1 VKERLVTLGLAVA
14 ALFLCYALFLPK
26 PVAENLVATRPLST
40 DSGASGYQAA
50 WRWLKAVHIP
60 AISLRDRFDHLSMD
74 KAQRRTGNVLF
85 TTLPHKLPVRPEEA
99 ARLDAWIERGN
110 SVVIAAALDDTPAW
124 ALEGDAR
131 LVRDV
136 GRLARLKLETAEA
149 REAAKKNASTAKDAS
164 TPKGSPKDSSTTE
177 DSTAAQK
184 LKSALE
190 TLAESREVAIEPR
203 GAHPLMQ
210 GVHSLKLSSDLPAS
224 RWLATPMDTSGVL
237 QVAQVADGG
246 NAVIWIRRQ
255 GNGQVIVLGVAGLF
269 SNRDLGS
276 ADNAKL
282 LANIIG
288 WLLEPGGAVIF
299 DDAHQ
304 GAVDYYDARAFF
316 KDPRLHRTLWWL
328 VLLWFVFVLGIQ
340 RFRGHLPGRQPADVT
355 AFVGSSGDF
364 FASALTPPTAGAR
377 LLANFFNSIHRR
389 LGTREDGSPVWDWLS
404 SQAAV
409 SRDDVRELQELRTR
423 IQSGRRFNLPRLQN
437 LLSQLQGKI
446 I

>member
-1 VKERLVTLGLAVA
+1 VKERLITLGLAVA

-26 PVAENLVATRPLST
+26 PPPENLEQTRPLST

-50 WRWLKAVHIP
+50 WRWLKAEHIP
-60 AISLRDRFDHLSMD
+60 IISLRHRFDLLSTD

-99 ARLDAWIERGN
+99 SRLDGWIERGN

-124 ALEGDAR
+124 ALEGAGR

-136 GRLARLKLETAEA
+136 GRLARLKLETTETK
-149 REAAKKNASTAKDAS
+149 ETAN
-164 TPKGSPKDSSTTE
+164 KDSSTAE
-177 DSTAAQK
+177 K
-184 LKSALE
+184 LKSALK
-190 TLAESREVAIEPR
+190 TLSESRDVAIEPR
-203 GAHPLMQ
+203 GAHPLMK
-210 GVHSLKLSSDLPAS
+210 GVHTLKLSSDLPAS
-224 RWLATPMDTSGVL
+224 RWVATPMDSSGVL
-237 QVAQVADGG
+237 QIAQVADGG
-246 NAVIWIRRQ
+246 NAVIWIKHQ

-282 LANIIG
+282 LANLIG
-288 WLLEPGGAVIF
+288 WSLEPGGAVIF

-304 GAVDYYDARAFF
+304 GAVDYYDAKAFY

-328 VLLWFVFVLGIQ
+328 VLLWLVFVLGIQ
-340 RFRGHLPGRQPADVT
+340 RFRGHLPGRQSADVT
-355 AFVGSSGDF
+355 AFVASSGDF

-389 LGTREDGSPVWDWLS
+389 LGTREDGTPEWEWLS
-404 SQAAV
+404 SQASV
-409 SRDDVRELQELRTR
+409 SRDAVGELQELQIR

-437 LLSQLQGKI
+437 LLSELQGKI

>member
-26 PVAENLVATRPLST
+26 PSPENQAPTRPLST
-40 DSGASGYQAA
+40 GSGASGYQAA
-50 WRWLKAVHIP
+50 WRWLKAEHIP
-60 AISLRDRFDHLSMD
+60 AISLRDRFDDLSTN
-74 KAQRRTGNVLF
+74 KAHRRSGNVLF

-99 ARLDAWIERGN
+99 SRLDEWIERGN
-110 SVVIAAALDDTPAW
+110 SVVIAAALDDTPTW
-124 ALEGDAR
+124 ALEGDER

-136 GRLARLKLETAEA
+136 ARLARLKLETIETK
-149 REAAKKNASTAKDAS
+149 EAANKDAS
-164 TPKGSPKDSSTTE
+164 TAET
-177 DSTAAQK
+177 
-184 LKSALE
+184 LKSALKK
-190 TLAESREVAIEPR
+190 LSESREIAIEPR
-203 GAHPLMQ
+203 GAHPLMR

-224 RWLATPMDTSGVL
+224 RWLATPMDSSGVL

-282 LANIIG
+282 LANVIG
-288 WLLEPGGAVIF
+288 WSLEPGGAVIF

-304 GAVDYYDARAFF
+304 GAVDYYDAKAFY

-328 VLLWFVFVLGIQ
+328 VLLWLVFVLGIQ
-340 RFRGHLPGRQPADVT
+340 RFRGHLPGRQTADVT

-364 FASALTPPTAGAR
+364 FASALTPATAGAR

-409 SRDDVRELQELRTR
+409 SRDDVRDLQELQNR
-423 IQSGRRFNLPRLQN
+423 IQSGRRFKLSRLQN

>member
-26 PVAENLVATRPLST
+26 PPPENQTPSRPLST
-40 DSGASGYQAA
+40 DSGDSGYQAA
-50 WRWLKAVHIP
+50 WRWLKAEHIP
-60 AISLRDRFDHLSMD
+60 AISLRDRFDHLSTN
-74 KAQRRTGNVLF
+74 KAQRRSGNVLF

-99 ARLDAWIERGN
+99 SRLDEWIERGN
-110 SVVIAAALDDTPAW
+110 SVVIAAALDDTPTW
-124 ALEGDAR
+124 ALEGDER

-136 GRLARLKLETAEA
+136 GRLARLKLETIETK
-149 REAAKKNASTAKDAS
+149 EAANKDAS
-164 TPKGSPKDSSTTE
+164 TAET
-177 DSTAAQK
+177 
-184 LKSALE
+184 LKSALKK
-190 TLAESREVAIEPR
+190 LSESREIAIEPR
-203 GAHPLMQ
+203 GAHPLMR

-224 RWLATPMDTSGVL
+224 RWLATPMDSSGVL
-237 QVAQVADGG
+237 QVAQVAEGG
-246 NAVIWIRRQ
+246 NGVIWIRRQ

-282 LANIIG
+282 LANVIG
-288 WLLEPGGAVIF
+288 WSLEPGGAVIF
-299 DDAHQ
+299 DDSHQ
-304 GAVDYYDARAFF
+304 GAVDYYDAKAFY

-340 RFRGHLPGRQPADVT
+340 RFRGHPPGRQGADVT

-364 FASALTPPTAGAR
+364 FASALTPATAGAR

-389 LGTREDGSPVWDWLS
+389 IGTREDGSPVWDWLS

-409 SRDDVRELQELRTR
+409 SRDDVRELQELQNR
-423 IQSGRRFNLPRLQN
+423 IQSGRRFKLSRLQN

>member
-26 PVAENLVATRPLST
+26 PPPEKLEQTRPLST

-50 WRWLKAVHIP
+50 WRWMKAEHIP
-60 AISLRDRFDHLSMD
+60 VISLRHRFDHLSAD

-85 TTLPHKLPVRPEEA
+85 TTLPHELPVRSEEA
-99 ARLDAWIERGN
+99 SQLDEWIERGN
-110 SVVIAAALDDTPAW
+110 SLVIAAALDDTPAW
-124 ALEGDAR
+124 ALEGAGR
-131 LVRDV
+131 LVKDV
-136 GRLARLKLETAEA
+136 GRLARLKLETTETK
-149 REAAKKNASTAKDAS
+149 EAAKKNSSTAE
-164 TPKGSPKDSSTTE
+164 T
-177 DSTAAQK
+177 
-184 LKSALE
+184 LKSALK
-190 TLAESREVAIEPR
+190 TLSESRDVEIEPR
-203 GAHPLMQ
+203 GAHPLMT

-224 RWLATPMDTSGVL
+224 RWLATPMDSSGVL

-255 GNGQVIVLGVAGLF
+255 GNGQVILLGVAGLF

-282 LANIIG
+282 LANLIG
-288 WLLEPGGAVIF
+288 WSLEPGGAVIF

-304 GAVDYYDARAFF
+304 GAVDYYDAKAFF

-328 VLLWFVFVLGIQ
+328 VLLWLAFVLGIQ
-340 RFRGHLPGRQPADVT
+340 RFRGHLPGRQSSDVT

-364 FASALTPPTAGAR
+364 FASALTPATAGAR
-377 LLANFFNSIHRR
+377 LLANFFDSIHRR

-404 SQAAV
+404 SQASV
-409 SRDDVRELQELRTR
+409 SRDALRELQELQIR
-423 IQSGRRFNLPRLQN
+423 IESRRRFNLPRLQN
-437 LLSQLQGKI
+437 LLSQLRGKI

>member
-26 PVAENLVATRPLST
+26 PLPENTVSTRPLST
-40 DSGASGYQAA
+40 DSGAAGYQAA

-60 AISLRDRFDHLSMD
+60 AMSLRDRFDHLST
-74 KAQRRTGNVLF
+74 QRRTGNVLF
-85 TTLPHKLPVRPEEA
+85 TTMPHKLPVRPAEA
-99 ARLDAWIERGN
+99 SRLDEWIERGN
-110 SVVIAAALDDTPAW
+110 SVVIAAALDDTPIW
-124 ALEGDAR
+124 ALEGSGR
-131 LVRDV
+131 LARDV
-136 GRLARLKLETAEA
+136 GRLARLKFETTETKQ
-149 REAAKKNASTAKDAS
+149 AAN
-164 TPKGSPKDSSTTE
+164 KDSST
-177 DSTAAQK
+177 AQK

-190 TLAESREVAIEPR
+190 TLSEPRDVAIEPR
-203 GAHPLMQ
+203 GAHPLVTD
-210 GVHSLKLSSDLPAS
+210 VHSLKVSSDLPAS
-224 RWLATPMDTSGVL
+224 RWLATPMDSAGVL

-246 NAVIWIRRQ
+246 DAVIWIRRQ

-282 LANIIG
+282 LANVIG
-288 WLLEPGGAVIF
+288 WSLEPGGAVIF

-304 GAVDYYDARAFF
+304 GAVDYYDAKAFY
-316 KDPRLHRTLWWL
+316 KDPRLHRTLWWM

-340 RFRGHLPGRQPADVT
+340 RFRGHLPGRETADVT

-364 FASALTPPTAGAR
+364 FASALSPPTAGAR
-377 LLANFFNSIHRR
+377 LLVNFFNSIHRR
-389 LGTREDGSPVWDWLS
+389 RGTREDGTPAWDWLS

-409 SRDDVRELQELRTR
+409 SRNDVRELQELQTR
-423 IQSGRRFNLPRLQN
+423 IQSGRRFSLLRLQS
-437 LLSQLQGKI
+437 LLSRLQGKI

>member
-1 VKERLVTLGLAVA
+1 MKERLVTLGLAFA

-26 PVAENLVATRPLST
+26 PPPENLMASRPLSS

-50 WRWLKAVHIP
+50 WRWLKAVDIP
-60 AISLRDRFDHLSMD
+60 VISLRDRFDHLS
-74 KAQRRTGNVLF
+74 TGKGHGQSGNMLF

-99 ARLDAWIERGN
+99 AALDAWVERGN
-110 SVVIAAALDDTPAW
+110 TVVIAAALDDTPAW
-124 ALEGDAR
+124 SLEGSGR

-136 GRLARLKLETAEA
+136 GRLARLKLETTDTEA
-149 REAAKKNASTAKDAS
+149 VD
-164 TPKGSPKDSSTTE
+164 KDSST
-177 DSTAAQK
+177 AQT
-184 LKSALE
+184 LKSRLKQ
-190 TLAESREVAIEPR
+190 LSESRQIAIEPR
-203 GAHPLMQ
+203 GEHPLLN
-210 GVHSLKLSSDLPAS
+210 GVHSLNLSSDLPAS

-255 GNGQVIVLGVAGLF
+255 GKGQVIVLGVAGLF

-276 ADNAKL
+276 ADNARL
-282 LANIIG
+282 MANLVG
-288 WLLEPGGAVIF
+288 WSLDTGGAVIF

-304 GAVDYYDARAFF
+304 GAVDYYDAKAFY

-340 RFRGHLPGRQPADVT
+340 RFRGHLAGRQNADVT
-355 AFVGSSGDF
+355 AFVAGSGEF
-364 FASALTPPTAGAR
+364 FASTLTPPTAAAR

-389 LGTREDGSPVWDWLS
+389 LGTREDGTPVWDWLS

-409 SRDDVRELQELRTR
+409 SREDVRALQELESR
-423 IQSGRRFNLPRLQN
+423 IRSGRRFDLPRLQN

>member
-26 PVAENLVATRPLST
+26 PPPENLAPTRPLST
-40 DSGASGYQAA
+40 DLGAAGYQAA
-50 WRWLKAVHIP
+50 WRWLKTVDIP
-60 AISLRDRFDHLSMD
+60 AISLRNTFDHLSTD
-74 KAQRRTGNVLF
+74 KAQRRTGNVLI
-85 TTLPHKLPVRPEEA
+85 TTLPYKLPVRSEEA
-99 ARLDAWIERGN
+99 SRLDEWIERGN
-110 SVVIAAALDDTPAW
+110 TVVIAAALDDTPAW
-124 ALEGDAR
+124 ALEGAER

-136 GRLARLKLETAEA
+136 GRLSRLKFETAESK
-149 REAAKKNASTAKDAS
+149 AAANKDLSTAEKLQS
-164 TPKGSPKDSSTTE
+164 T
-177 DSTAAQK
+177 
-184 LKSALE
+184 LK
-190 TLAESREVAIEPR
+190 TLSEPRDVAIEPR
-203 GAHPLMQ
+203 GAHPLMK
-210 GVHSLKLSSDLPAS
+210 GVHALKLSSDLPAS
-224 RWLATPMDTSGVL
+224 RWLATPMDSAGVL
-237 QVAQVADGG
+237 QVAQIADGG

-255 GNGQVIVLGVAGLF
+255 GSGQVIVLGVAGLF

-282 LANIIG
+282 LANVIG
-288 WLLEPGGAVIF
+288 WSLEPGSAVIF

-304 GAVDYYDARAFF
+304 GAVDYYDAKAFY

-340 RFRGHLPGRQPADVT
+340 RFRGNLPGRQSADVT
-355 AFVGSSGDF
+355 AFVGSTGDF

-409 SRDDVRELQELRTR
+409 SRDAVRELQELQSR
-423 IQSGRRFNLPRLQN
+423 IQSGRRFDLPRLQN

>member
-26 PVAENLVATRPLST
+26 PPPENLAPTRPLST
-40 DSGASGYQAA
+40 DLGAAGYQAA
-50 WRWLKAVHIP
+50 WRWLKTVHIP
-60 AISLRDRFDHLSMD
+60 AISLRDTFGHLSTD
-74 KAQRRTGNVLF
+74 KAQRRTGNVLI
-85 TTLPHKLPVRPEEA
+85 TTLPYKLPVRSEEA
-99 ARLDAWIERGN
+99 SRLDEWIERGN

-124 ALEGDAR
+124 ALEGAER

-136 GRLARLKLETAEA
+136 GRLSRLKFETIETE
-149 REAAKKNASTAKDAS
+149 EAANK
-164 TPKGSPKDSSTTE
+164 
-177 DSTAAQK
+177 DSTAEK
-184 LKSALE
+184 LKSALK
-190 TLAESREVAIEPR
+190 TLSESRDVAIEPR
-203 GAHPLMQ
+203 GAHPLMK

-224 RWLATPMDTSGVL
+224 RWLATPMDSSGVL

-246 NAVIWIRRQ
+246 NPVIWIRRQ
-255 GNGQVIVLGVAGLF
+255 GGGQVIVLGVAGLF

-282 LANIIG
+282 LANVIG
-288 WLLEPGGAVIF
+288 RSLEPGGAVIF

-304 GAVDYYDARAFF
+304 GAVDYYDAKAFY

-340 RFRGHLPGRQPADVT
+340 RFRGNLPGRQSADVT
-355 AFVGSSGDF
+355 AFVGSTGDF

-389 LGTREDGSPVWDWLS
+389 LGTREDGSPAWDWLS

-409 SRDDVRELQELRTR
+409 SRDAVRELQELQTR
-423 IQSGRRFNLPRLQN
+423 IQSGRRFDLPRLQN

>member
-26 PVAENLVATRPLST
+26 PLPENMVSTRPLST
-40 DSGASGYQAA
+40 DSGAAGYQAA

-60 AISLRDRFDHLSMD
+60 AISLRDRFDHLSAN

-85 TTLPHKLPVRPEEA
+85 TTMPHKLPVRPDEA
-99 ARLDAWIERGN
+99 SRLDEWIERGN
-110 SVVIAAALDDTPAW
+110 SVVIAAALDDTPVW
-124 ALEGDAR
+124 ALEGAGR
-131 LVRDV
+131 LAGDV
-136 GRLARLKLETAEA
+136 GRLACGEVETTETKQ
-149 REAAKKNASTAKDAS
+149 AAN
-164 TPKGSPKDSSTTE
+164 KDSST
-177 DSTAAQK
+177 AQK

-190 TLAESREVAIEPR
+190 TLSESRDVAIEPR
-203 GAHPLMQ
+203 GAHPLMT
-210 GVHSLKLSSDLPAS
+210 GVHSLKVSSDLPAS
-224 RWLATPMDTSGVL
+224 RWLARPMDSAGVL

-246 NAVIWIRRQ
+246 DAAIWIRRQ
-255 GNGQVIVLGVAGLF
+255 GNGQVIVLGIAGLF

-282 LANIIG
+282 LANVIG
-288 WLLEPGGAVIF
+288 WSLEPGGAVIF

-304 GAVDYYDARAFF
+304 GAVDYYDAKAFY

-328 VLLWFVFVLGIQ
+328 VLLWLVFVLGIQ
-340 RFRGHLPGRQPADVT
+340 RFRGHPPGSQTADVT
-355 AFVGSSGDF
+355 AFVGGSGDF

-389 LGTREDGSPVWDWLS
+389 LGTREDGTPVWDWLS

-409 SRDDVRELQELRTR
+409 SREDVRELQELQIR

>member
-1 VKERLVTLGLAVA
+1 MAVA

-26 PVAENLVATRPLST
+26 PLPENLESTRPLST

-50 WRWLKAVHIP
+50 WRWLKAAHIP
-60 AISLRDRFDHLSMD
+60 VISLRDRFDHLSTN
-74 KAQRRTGNVLF
+74 KEQRRTGNVLF
-85 TTLPHKLPVRPEEA
+85 TTLPHKLPVRPDEA
-99 ARLDAWIERGN
+99 SRLDEWIERGN

-124 ALEGDAR
+124 ALEGASR

-136 GRLARLKLETAEA
+136 GRLARLKLETTEMKP
-149 REAAKKNASTAKDAS
+149 AANQDAS
-164 TPKGSPKDSSTTE
+164 TTQT
-177 DSTAAQK
+177 
-184 LKSALE
+184 LKSALK
-190 TLAESREVAIEPR
+190 TLSESREVAIEPR
-203 GAHPLMQ
+203 GAHPLMK
-210 GVHSLKLSSDLPAS
+210 GVLSLKLGSDLPAS
-224 RWLATPMDTSGVL
+224 RWQATPLDSSGVL

-246 NAVIWIRRQ
+246 NAVVWIRRE
-255 GNGQVIVLGVAGLF
+255 GLGQVIVLGVAGLF

-282 LANIIG
+282 LANVIG
-288 WLLEPGGAVIF
+288 WSLEPGGAVIF

-304 GAVDYYDARAFF
+304 GAVDYYDANAFY

-328 VLLWFVFVLGIQ
+328 ALLWFVFVLGIQ
-340 RFRGHLPGRQPADVT
+340 RFRGHLPGRQSADVT
-355 AFVGSSGDF
+355 AFVASSGDF

-409 SRDDVRELQELRTR
+409 SRSDVRELQELQTR

>member
-26 PVAENLVATRPLST
+26 PPPENLAQTRPLST
-40 DSGASGYQAA
+40 DSGASGYLAF
-50 WRWLKAVHIP
+50 WRWLNAVRIP
-60 AISLRDRFDHLSMD
+60 AISLRDRFDHLSTN
-74 KAQRRTGNVLF
+74 KTAGNVLF
-85 TTLPHKLPVRPEEA
+85 TTLPHKLPVRSEEA
-99 ARLDAWIERGN
+99 SRLDEWIERGN

-124 ALEGDAR
+124 ALEGAGR

-136 GRLARLKLETAEA
+136 GRLARLKLETTETKEVA
-149 REAAKKNASTAKDAS
+149 N
-164 TPKGSPKDSSTTE
+164 KDSSTAE
-177 DSTAAQK
+177 K
-184 LKSALE
+184 LKSALK
-190 TLAESREVAIEPR
+190 TLSASREVAIEPR
-203 GAHPLMQ
+203 GAHPLMN

-246 NAVIWIRRQ
+246 NAVIWIRHQ
-255 GNGQVIVLGVAGLF
+255 GKGQVIVLGVAGLF

-282 LANIIG
+282 LANVIG
-288 WLLEPGGAVIF
+288 WSLEPGGAVIF

-304 GAVDYYDARAFF
+304 GAVDYYDAKAFY

-328 VLLWFVFVLGIQ
+328 VLLWLVFVLGIQ
-340 RFRGHLPGRQPADVT
+340 RFRGHLPGSQTADVT
-355 AFVGSSGDF
+355 AFVGTSGDF

-377 LLANFFNSIHRR
+377 LLVNFFNSLHRR
-389 LGTREDGSPVWDWLS
+389 LGTREDGSPVWDWLA

-409 SRDDVRELQELRTR
+409 SRDDVRELQDLQTR
-423 IQSGRRFNLPRLQN
+423 IQSGRRFNMPRLQN
-437 LLSQLQGKI
+437 LLSELQGKI
-446 I
+446 T

>member
-1 VKERLVTLGLAVA
+1 
-14 ALFLCYALFLPK
+14 
-26 PVAENLVATRPLST
+26 
-40 DSGASGYQAA
+40 
-50 WRWLKAVHIP
+50 
-60 AISLRDRFDHLSMD
+60 
-74 KAQRRTGNVLF
+74 VLF
-85 TTLPHKLPVRPEEA
+85 TTLPHKLPVRPQEA
-99 ARLDAWIERGN
+99 SRLDEWIERGN
-110 SVVIAAALDDTPAW
+110 SLVIAAALDDTPAW
-124 ALEGDAR
+124 ALADAGR

-136 GRLARLKLETAEA
+136 GRMARLKFETTETK
-149 REAAKKNASTAKDAS
+149 EAAD
-164 TPKGSPKDSSTTE
+164 KDSSTAE
-177 DSTAAQK
+177 K
-184 LKSALE
+184 LKSALKS
-190 TLAESREVAIEPR
+190 LSESREVAIEPR
-203 GAHPLMQ
+203 GAHPLMK

-224 RWLATPMDTSGVL
+224 RWLATPMDSSGVL
-237 QVAQVADGG
+237 QVAQVSDGE

-255 GNGQVIVLGVAGLF
+255 GKGQLIVLGVAGLF

-288 WLLEPGGAVIF
+288 WSLEPGGAVIF

-304 GAVDYYDARAFF
+304 GAVDYYDAKAFY

-328 VLLWFVFVLGIQ
+328 VLLWFAFVLGIQ
-340 RFRGHLPGRQPADVT
+340 RFRGHPPGGQTADVT

-389 LGTREDGSPVWDWLS
+389 LGTREDGSAVWDWLS

-409 SRDDVRELQELRTR
+409 SRDDVRELQELQTR

>member
-1 VKERLVTLGLAVA
+1 MKDRLVTLGLAVA

-26 PVAENLVATRPLST
+26 PPPEKFEQTRPLST
-40 DSGASGYQAA
+40 DSGAAGYQAA
-50 WRWLKAVHIP
+50 WRWLKAEHI
-60 AISLRDRFDHLSMD
+60 AVISLRDRFDHLSRD
-74 KAQRRTGNVLF
+74 KAQRRTGNLLF
-85 TTLPHKLPVRPEEA
+85 TTLPHKLPVRPDEA
-99 ARLDAWIERGN
+99 SWLDQWIERGN

-124 ALEGDAR
+124 ALEGAGR

-136 GRLARLKLETAEA
+136 GRLARLKLETTETNDKADKE
-149 REAAKKNASTAKDAS
+149 ST
-164 TPKGSPKDSSTTE
+164 
-177 DSTAAQK
+177 AQK
-184 LKSALE
+184 LKSALK
-190 TLAESREVAIEPR
+190 TLSESREIAIEPR
-203 GAHPLMQ
+203 GAHPLMN
-210 GVHSLKLSSDLPAS
+210 GVRSLKLSSDLPAA
-224 RWLATPMDTSGVL
+224 RWVATPMDSSGVL

-246 NAVIWIRRQ
+246 NAVIWIRHQ

-282 LANIIG
+282 MANLIG
-288 WLLEPGGAVIF
+288 WSLEPGGAVIF

-304 GAVDYYDARAFF
+304 GAVDYYDARAFY

-328 VLLWFVFVLGIQ
+328 VLLWLVFVLGIQ
-340 RFRGHLPGRQPADVT
+340 RFRGQPPGRQGADVT
-355 AFVGSSGDF
+355 AFVASSGDF
-364 FASALTPPTAGAR
+364 FASALTPFTAGAR

-409 SRDDVRELQELRTR
+409 SRDELRELQDLQTR
-423 IQSGRRFNLPRLQN
+423 IQSGRRFDLPRLQD

>member
-1 VKERLVTLGLAVA
+1 VKDRLVTLGLAVA

-26 PVAENLVATRPLST
+26 PPLEKTPTQPLST
-40 DSGASGYQAA
+40 DSGAAGYQAA
-50 WRWLKAVHIP
+50 WRWLKTLHIP
-60 AISLRDRFDHLSMD
+60 AISLRNTFDHLSTD

-85 TTLPHKLPVRPEEA
+85 TTLPHKVPVRSEEA
-99 ARLDAWIERGN
+99 SRLDEWIERGN

-124 ALEGDAR
+124 ALEGAGR
-131 LVRDV
+131 LARDV
-136 GRLARLKLETAEA
+136 GRLSRLKFETAETK
-149 REAAKKNASTAKDAS
+149 EAA
-164 TPKGSPKDSSTTE
+164 KDSSTVE
-177 DSTAAQK
+177 K
-184 LKSALE
+184 LESALK
-190 TLAESREVAIEPR
+190 TLSESRDVAIESR
-203 GAHPLMQ
+203 GAHPLMTD
-210 GVHSLKLSSDLPAS
+210 VHSLKLSSDLPAS
-224 RWLATPMDTSGVL
+224 RWLATPMDSSGVL
-237 QVAQVADGG
+237 QVAQLADRG

-282 LANIIG
+282 LANVIG
-288 WLLEPGGAVIF
+288 WSLEPGGAVIF

-304 GAVDYYDARAFF
+304 GAVDYYDAKAFY

-328 VLLWFVFVLGIQ
+328 VLLWLVFVLGIQ
-340 RFRGHLPGRQPADVT
+340 RFRGHLPDRQSADVT
-355 AFVGSSGDF
+355 AFVGSTGDF
-364 FASALTPPTAGAR
+364 FASALTPPTAGMR

-409 SRDDVRELQELRTR
+409 SRDAVKELQELQTR
-423 IQSGRRFNLPRLQN
+423 IQSGRRFDLPRLQN

>member
-26 PVAENLVATRPLST
+26 PPPENLATTRPLSS
-40 DSGASGYQAA
+40 DSGAAGYQAA
-50 WRWLKAVHIP
+50 WRWLQAVKIP
-60 AISLRDRFDHLSMD
+60 AISLRDRFDHLS
-74 KAQRRTGNVLF
+74 ANQTQRRTGNVLI

-99 ARLDAWIERGN
+99 SRLDEWIERGN

-131 LVRDV
+131 LVKDV
-136 GRLARLKLETAEA
+136 GRLARLKLETTETK
-149 REAAKKNASTAKDAS
+149 EAAN
-164 TPKGSPKDSSTTE
+164 KDSSTTE
-177 DSTAAQK
+177 K
-184 LKSALE
+184 LKSALK

-224 RWLATPMDTSGVL
+224 RWLATPMDSSGVL
-237 QVAQVADGG
+237 QIAQIADGG
-246 NAVIWIRRQ
+246 NPVIWIRRQ
-255 GNGQVIVLGVAGLF
+255 GNGQVVVLGVAGLF

-282 LANIIG
+282 LANVIG
-288 WLLEPGGAVIF
+288 WSLEPGGAVIF

-304 GAVDYYDARAFF
+304 GAVDYYDARAFY

-340 RFRGHLPGRQPADVT
+340 RFRGHLPGRQTADVT

-364 FASALTPPTAGAR
+364 FASVLTPATAGAR
-377 LLANFFNSIHRR
+377 LLANFFNAIHRR

-409 SRDDVRELQELRTR
+409 SREDVRELQELQTR
-423 IQSGRRFNLPRLQN
+423 IQTGRRFNLPRLQN